1 MSGPISETLI
11 NATVKESG
19 PINKVE
25 ACYTAVL
32 KLQNVENLR
41 HSGVL
46 MTMQIPS
53 NILWLYYILIASY
66 TMLLHM

>member
-1 MSGPISETLI
+1 VGSKIWFIRYSL
-11 NATVKESG
+11 KSG

-32 KLQNVENLR
+32 KRQNNVENLR

-46 MTMQIPS
+46 MTNPQH
-53 NILWLYYILIASY
+53 NIVTLLLIASF
-66 TMLLHM
+66 TILLHM

>member
-1 MSGPISETLI
+1 MSGPINEILI
-11 NATVKESG
+11 NAAIKESG
-19 PINKVE
+19 SINRVE

-46 MTMQIPS
+46 MTNPQQHIVT
-53 NILWLYYILIASY
+53 LLYTDS
-66 TMLLHM
+66 